1 MNNTK
6 RIDKVI
12 IKRLID
18 ESGTPD
24 HLGKYSGTP
33 GDPDKTI
40 DRQAMADWRPGDY
53 RYFIAANG
61 PEETGNPDSVMQDY
75 RRTEAGMNGEWCMV
89 GVVAS
94 AVVTLTGSVVQTFTS
109 GGLWG
114 IESDS
119 DASCF
124 AEAEK
129 EELDNLKS
137 ELLAAGFAEADII
150 AAFAEAEHCS
160 EL

>member
-1 MNNTK
+1 MLF
-6 RIDKVI
+6 R
-12 IKRLID
+12 
-18 ESGTPD
+18 S
-24 HLGKYSGTP
+24 
-33 GDPDKTI
+33 
-40 DRQAMADWRPGDY
+40 
-53 RYFIAANG
+53 

-75 RRTEAGMNGEWCMV
+75 RRMEAGMNGEWCLV

-94 AVVTLTGSVVQTFTS
+94 AMVTLTGSVVQTFAS

-119 DASCF
+119 DASSF
-124 AEAEK
+124 AEVEK

-137 ELLAAGFAEADII
+137 ELLAAGFAETDIV
-150 AAFAEAEHCS
+150 AAFEKAEHCS

>member
-1 MNNTK
+1 MKNTK

-40 DRQAMADWRPGDY
+40 DRQTIGDWRPGDY

-61 PEETGNPDSVMQDY
+61 PEDTGNPESVDQDY
-75 RRTEAGMNGEWCMV
+75 KRMEAGMAGEWHLV
-89 GVVAS
+89 GVRAE
-94 AVVTLTGSVVQTFTS
+94 AEVTLAGNTVQILTS

-119 DASCF
+119 DASYF
-124 AEAEK
+124 AEVEK

-137 ELLAAGFAEADII
+137 ELLAAGFAEADIV
-150 AAFAEAEHCS
+150 AAFEKAEHES